1 MAAEPAPRRRTQR
14 GETLIESLI
23 AIVVLSVVA
32 AAAYAGLRTAITVSA
47 QHKETA
53 VAETLLRTAAER
65 LQDPTS
71 AYVPLAGCAGAGT
84 YTGLPTRAGYGPIAV
99 EVRFWT
105 PPSNVAVTSLPVEFQ
120 PAGTC
125 PPSDPGLQ
133 AIELSVQ
140 TPQGHV
146 ERLEIVK
153 RAS

>member
-1 MAAEPAPRRRTQR
+1 MAAEPAPRRRSEQ

-23 AIVVLSVVA
+23 AIVVLSIVA

-71 AYVPLAGCAGAGT
+71 AYVPRAGCTGAAT
-84 YTGLPTRAGYGPIAV
+84 YTGLPTRAGYGPIDV
-99 EVRFWT
+99 KVRFWT
-105 PPSNVAVTSLPVEFQ
+105 PPSNVAVTSLPVQFAS
-120 PAGTC
+120 AGTC
-125 PPSDPGLQ
+125 PAQDPGLQ
-133 AIELSVQ
+133 AIELSVR